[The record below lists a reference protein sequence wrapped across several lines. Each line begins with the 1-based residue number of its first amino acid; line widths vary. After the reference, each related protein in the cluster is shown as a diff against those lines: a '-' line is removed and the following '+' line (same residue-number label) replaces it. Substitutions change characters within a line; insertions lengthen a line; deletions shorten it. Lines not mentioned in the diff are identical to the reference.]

1 MGRRRALAWHP
12 LASVFASH
20 KWGRRDLTID
30 SASLPLCWECPKDL
44 GLPLVLG
51 GTQFKTEARYLEVLG
66 SYESSKKRREALNMV
81 LTHDFKISLT
91 ND

>member
-1 MGRRRALAWHP
+1 MLWDRGELQGAGRQRALAWHP

-30 SASLPLCWECPKDL
+30 SASLPVGWERPKDL

-51 GTQFKTEARYLEVLG
+51 GTQLRYLEVLG
-66 SYESSKKRREALNMV
+66 SYKSSKKTLRSA
-81 LTHDFKISLT
+81 
-91 ND
+91 